1 MAEILLRRSN
11 KPGGNYFMPQNT
23 GHWIHSYQWQEL
35 PITDTV
41 IDRVEEMYT
50 LEESSE
56 IIYGYPNFD
65 WIPGNKITDGY
76 DNEDI
81 IYKTTDDASEYKHIE
96 RVQD

>member
-1 MAEILLRRSN
+1 
-11 KPGGNYFMPQNT
+11 
-23 GHWIHSYQWQEL
+23 
-35 PITDTV
+35 
-41 IDRVEEMYT
+41 MYT